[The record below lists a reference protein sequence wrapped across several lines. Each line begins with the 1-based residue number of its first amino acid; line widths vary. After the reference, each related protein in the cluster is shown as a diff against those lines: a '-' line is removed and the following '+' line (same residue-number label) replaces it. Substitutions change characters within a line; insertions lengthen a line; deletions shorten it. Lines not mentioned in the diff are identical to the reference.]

1 MNHRL
6 TWGDAETCF
15 FAHLKGQEPELS
27 PEKRAEVEKDA
38 ARGPESQIR
47 RYIELRLKTMVKY
60 REYLYSQ
67 PIEEQLRKMETVK
80 TKMQHQHPGAGKDF
94 QMSVEERIE
103 QMQRLLVTIENRLKS
118 ETQLDSFLDRYYH
131 REKGQDNDRGL

>member
-1 MNHRL
+1 
-6 TWGDAETCF
+6 
-15 FAHLKGQEPELS
+15 
-27 PEKRAEVEKDA
+27 
-38 ARGPESQIR
+38 
-47 RYIELRLKTMVKY
+47 MVKY

-67 PIEEQLRKMETVK
+67 PIEEQIRKMETVK

-94 QMSVEERIE
+94 QMPVEERIE

-118 ETQLDSFLDRYYH
+118 ETQLDSFVDRYYH